1 MKSIE
6 ESPINRLVIRAT
18 AFTAGGMFCDGY
30 ILGNIGI
37 ALGIAGPQLGMSN
50 WMIGFIGAAALAGI
64 FFGSPLAGW
73 ISDRH
78 GRRRVFTANLAIL
91 LAASLLQ
98 LFVTDSIQLAILRII
113 VGMSIGA
120 EYSIGAAYLSEVSPR
135 KQRGALLGSLNAAWI
150 LGFAGSYFVGA
161 LLRSRD
167 VSWKIILAS
176 AAIPVILVMIARIGA
191 PESPRWLISKGRY
204 DEADAIIRD
213 HWGNEYGV
221 DVLKDSNVKKRR
233 FTSLFA
239 KGYRQRTV
247 FAGLF
252 WCCQSL
258 PLFALTIFLDRV
270 LSIMKVDEEIKGAL
284 MMNFLYIVGAAM
296 GIYFLKAMPR
306 RTMVIGSFAIMTVL
320 LLALSASDH
329 LPGIAVMIVFAA
341 FVTIGHSATNLQ
353 YVYPSEIFPTEVRSS
368 GVGVAAA
375 ISRIG
380 AAVSTFLL
388 PAALDQLGISVTMII
403 LAAVTLVGFTIS
415 VAWAPETRNLDLH
428 AAGSVPNRE
437 TKTAKNAA
445 PIVNC

>member
-1 MKSIE
+1 
-6 ESPINRLVIRAT
+6 
-18 AFTAGGMFCDGY
+18 MFCDGY

-37 ALGIAGPQLGMSN
+37 ALGLAGPQLGMSN

-73 ISDRH
+73 ISDRY
-78 GRRRVFTANLAIL
+78 GRRRVFTVNLAIL
-91 LAASLLQ
+91 LTASIMQ
-98 LFVTDSIQLAILRII
+98 LFVTDSMQLAILRII
-113 VGMSIGA
+113 IGISIGA

-150 LGFAGSYFVGA
+150 VGFAGSYFIGA
-161 LLRSRD
+161 LLRSMD
-167 VSWKIILAS
+167 VSWKFILAS
-176 AAIPVILVMIARIGA
+176 AAIPVTLVMIARIGA
-191 PESPRWLISKGRY
+191 PESPRWLISKGKY
-204 DEADAIIRD
+204 GEADEIIRD
-213 HWGNEYGV
+213 HWGKEYGA
-221 DVLKDSNVKKRR
+221 DILKNSNIEKRG
-233 FTSLFA
+233 FTSLFT
-239 KGYRQRTV
+239 KGYRQRTA
-247 FAGLF
+247 FAGVF

-270 LSIMKVDEEIKGAL
+270 LSILNVDDEIKGAL
-284 MMNFLYIVGAAM
+284 LLNFLYIVGAAM

-306 RTMVIGSFAIMTVL
+306 RTMVIGSFAIMTAL
-320 LLALSASDH
+320 LLALSASDY
-329 LPGIAVMIVFAA
+329 LPGIAVMILFAA

-388 PAALDQLGISVTMII
+388 PVALDQLGISATMII

-415 VAWAPETRNLDLH
+415 VAWAPETKNLDLH
-428 AAGSVPNRE
+428 AAASVPNRE
-437 TKTAKNAA
+437 AKPEKHAV
-445 PIVNC
+445 PTVNR